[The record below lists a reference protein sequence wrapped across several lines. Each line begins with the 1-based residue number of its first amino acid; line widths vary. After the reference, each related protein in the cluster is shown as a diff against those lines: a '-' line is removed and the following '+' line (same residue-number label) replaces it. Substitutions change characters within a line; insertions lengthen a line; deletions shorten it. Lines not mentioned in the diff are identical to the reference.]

1 VFGLFTVNVV
11 YIAMVRIASFNVE
24 NLFARPNAFRSTDL
38 TVAEPVLAAY
48 AEVNEL
54 IKQPAYSD
62 ADKARIRNLLVAL
75 DIYTV
80 NSNGAVRRKEVVRP
94 KWAWLRKNRGSF
106 DREPQDTTKH
116 VEIIATGRGDWIGW
130 IELATEPTNEVGTRL
145 TARVIQEINADIIGI
160 VEAEDRPAMVRFN
173 ADLLEGFYGHVML
186 IDGNDERGID
196 VAVMTRAG
204 FDIASICSNVDA
216 TDADGT
222 VFSRDCPQY
231 EIRTPSGA
239 VVHVLVNHF
248 KSQSGGGG
256 ERRERQAIEVRKIVD
271 GLVEAGKHVVVLGD
285 LNEGPTVE
293 GGHAVNLAAL
303 YDDDS
308 PLVECYSLPG
318 FDVGPRPGT
327 FNSCGIRDRLD
338 YIFISKSLEASFS
351 GGTLFR
357 KGLWGDR
364 VTRPTL
370 WETYPEMTGSVEQA
384 SDHSAAFIDLD
395 I

>member
-1 VFGLFTVNVV
+1 
-11 YIAMVRIASFNVE
+11 MVRVASFNVE
-24 NLFARPNAFRSTDL
+24 NLFARPNAFRSSDL
-38 TVAEPVLAAY
+38 TVAEPILAAY

-54 IKQPAYSD
+54 IKQPVYSD
-62 ADKARIRNLLVAL
+62 ADRSHIRNLLVTL

-80 NSNGAVRRKEVVRP
+80 NTHGAVRRKEVVRP

-106 DREPQDTTKH
+106 DREPQDVTKN
-116 VEIIATGRGDWIGW
+116 VEIIAAGRGDWIGW
-130 IELATEPTNEVGTRL
+130 IELATEPTNEVGTRI
-145 TARVIQEINADIIGI
+145 TARVIQEVDADIIGV

-173 ADLLEGFYGHVML
+173 TDLLDGLYGHVML

-204 FDIASICSNVDA
+204 FNIDSICSNVDT
-216 TDADGT
+216 TDAQGE

-239 VVHVLVNHF
+239 ALHVLVNHF

-256 ERRERQAIEVRKIVD
+256 SKRKRQADKVRQIVD
-271 GLVEAGKHVVVLGD
+271 GLVAANKHVIVLGD
-285 LNEGPTVE
+285 LNEGPTVA
-293 GGHAVNLAAL
+293 GGHATNLAAL
-303 YDDDS
+303 YTNNS

-327 FNSCGIRDRLD
+327 FTSCGLRDRLD

-351 GGTLFR
+351 GGAIFR

-370 WETYPEMTGSVEQA
+370 WETYPEITRSVEQA
-384 SDHSAAFIDLD
+384 SDHSMVYVDLN